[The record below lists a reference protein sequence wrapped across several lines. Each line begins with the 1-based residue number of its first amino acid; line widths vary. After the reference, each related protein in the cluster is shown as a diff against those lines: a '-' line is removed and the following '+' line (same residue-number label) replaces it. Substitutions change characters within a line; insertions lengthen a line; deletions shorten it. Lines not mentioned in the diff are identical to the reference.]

1 MSGSP
6 LRVRLFVDQMNF
18 VVVVQEVVQLGGLV
32 LQAVAKALAAEA
44 DVDSHYVDL
53 DLFERKENKK
63 FSFVQFF

>member
-18 VVVVQEVVQLGGLV
+18 VVVVVQEVVQLRGLV

-53 DLFERKENKK
+53 DLSTKRKE
-63 FSFVQFF
+63 SFV